1 MNTQPRRNRNRG
13 FTLIELLVVLAI
25 IATLLTVAVPS
36 YFASMDNAKET
47 ALRKNLSVMRT
58 AIDQYNGDKGK
69 YPDSLQDLV
78 TARYL
83 RALPVDPISGA
94 SDQWVAETSTTG
106 STGTDTSQ
114 VGVRDVHSGTPGN
127 AKDGSAYATW

>member
-1 MNTQPRRNRNRG
+1 MNTQRRRARG

-36 YFASMDNAKET
+36 YFASLDNAKET
-47 ALRKNLSVMRT
+47 ALRKNLSVMRA

-69 YPDSLQDLV
+69 YPESLQDLV
-78 TARYL
+78 SARYL
-83 RALPVDPISGA
+83 RALPVDPITGA
-94 SDQWVAETSTTG
+94 ADQWVAESSTTG

-114 VGVRDVHSGTPGN
+114 SGVRDVHSAAPGN
-127 AKDGSAYATW
+127 AKDGSPYATW